1 MSMIQSQSNPAS
13 TRQRI
18 AKSMAA
24 IAAGLL
30 AAGTLPLQAQPIT
43 VPNFSFESPTA
54 PNTYPYVNT
63 SVASWQ
69 KNPEPSFYGPAFG
82 GSGITWDQTAG
93 VFLDVN
99 PYANHDG
106 SQVGYI
112 LSVPQVALFQDYTTS
127 PTHDFNATFD
137 VGKSYNLTVGVFA
150 KPGMAPGATLDLS
163 MYYLDASNNKVTVDS
178 TTITY
183 SSAAF
188 PTTSPLNL
196 IDYSVNVPTVQTNVA
211 WAGQHIGIEIESTVS
226 IAQTTFV
233 NWDIDNVRL
242 TAAPEPA
249 SLGLAALGFAGLLF
263 GRARSRRSS

>member
-13 TRQRI
+13 IRHRL
-18 AKSMAA
+18 AKSAAA
-24 IAAGLL
+24 IAVGLL
-30 AAGTLPLQAQPIT
+30 AAVALPLQAQPIS

-69 KNPEPSFYGPAFG
+69 KNPEPAFYGPAFG
-82 GSGITWDQTAG
+82 SSGITWNQTAG

-99 PYANHDG
+99 PYANHNG

-127 PTHDFNATFD
+127 STHDFNATFD
-137 VGKSYNLTVGVFA
+137 VGKSYNLTVGLFA
-150 KPGMAPGATLDLS
+150 KAGMAAGATFELS
-163 MYYLDASNNKVTVDS
+163 LYYLDASNNKVTVDS

-188 PTTSPLNL
+188 PITSPLNL
-196 IDYSVNVPTVQTNVA
+196 IDYSVNVPTVLAGDA
-211 WAGQHIGIEIESTVS
+211 WARQHIGIEIESTVS
-226 IAQTTFV
+226 AQLTTFA
-233 NWDIDNVRL
+233 NWDLDNVRL

-249 SLGLAALGFAGLLF
+249 SLSLAALGFAGLLI
-263 GRARSRRSS
+263 GRIRSRRAS

>member
-1 MSMIQSQSNPAS
+1 MRMLQSKSNPAS

-18 AKSMAA
+18 AKSVAA
-24 IAAGLL
+24 IAAVALT
-30 AAGTLPLQAQPIT
+30 AALPLQAQPIS

-54 PNTYPYVNT
+54 PNTYPYVST
-63 SVASWQ
+63 TVASWQ
-69 KNPEPSFYGPAFG
+69 KNAEPAFYGPAFG
-82 GSGITWDQTAG
+82 GSGITWNQTAG

-137 VGKSYNLTVGVFA
+137 VGKSYNMTVGVFA
-150 KPGMAPGATLDLS
+150 KSGMAPGATLDLS
-163 MYYLDASNNKVTVDS
+163 LYYLDGANNKVTVDS

-188 PTTSPLNL
+188 PTTTPLNL
-196 IDYSVNVPTVQTNVA
+196 IDYSVNVPTVQAGDA
-211 WAGQHIGIEIESTVS
+211 WASQHIGIEIESTIS
-226 IAQTTFV
+226 IDQTTFV
-233 NWDIDNVRL
+233 NWDFDNVRL

-249 SLGLAALGFAGLLF
+249 SLGLAALGFAGLLV
-263 GRARSRRSS
+263 GRARSRRAS

>member
-1 MSMIQSQSNPAS
+1 MIQSQSKPTATRPAL
-13 TRQRI
+13 
-18 AKSMAA
+18 AKF
-24 IAAGLL
+24 IL
-30 AAGTLPLQAQPIT
+30 AAAMGAFAVGSVPLQAQPIA
-43 VPNFSFESPTA
+43 VPNFSFESATA
-54 PNTYPYVNT
+54 PNSYPYVNN

-69 KNPEPSFYGPAFG
+69 KNPEPAFYQPAFG

-99 PYANHDG
+99 PYANHVG
-106 SQVGYI
+106 NQVGYI
-112 LSVPQVALFQDYTTS
+112 LSVPQVALFQDYSSS

-150 KPGMAPGATLDLS
+150 KANMAPGATLDLS
-163 MYYLDASNNKVTVDS
+163 LYYLDAGNNKVTVDS

-188 PTTSPLNL
+188 PLTSPLNL
-196 IDYSVNVPTVQTNVA
+196 IDYSVNLPAVQAGDA

-226 IAQTTFV
+226 AQLTTFA
-233 NWDIDNVRL
+233 NWDFDNVRL

-249 SLGLAALGFAGLLF
+249 SLTLAALGFAGLLF
-263 GRARSRRSS
+263 GRVRSRRAS